1 MRKIELLTLL
11 REYLIEQYSGGR
23 RVLIVID
30 EAQNLSRKVLEEI
43 RLLSRVEAQKEK
55 VLRIIWPVSPS
66 SGRHSTH
73 RVLSS

>member
-43 RLLSRVEAQKEK
+43 RLLSGV
-55 VLRIIWPVSPS
+55 IWPVSPS